1 MIESH
6 ATLPDHPCGR
16 RTLALAAFFVLKWQA
31 AALERR
37 IEARIVAEAA
47 RIGAVARLERVR
59 VALWPPLLVTGLVVE
74 KPGRWRGRVEDLSVR
89 PQLRARSGL
98 GPFVRIAIGPTVVA
112 LPGDLE
118 VRLNATAWDWDGRS
132 TVQLAEPTEGLRL
145 HAVSERDVQRFALT
159 ATELDIGRLAR
170 TSPGAGRPPARSG
183 RRRAQRERRVDQSID
198 ARWRVRASFGEC
210 SGKAELLRSP
220 SPARLQLGFEVDQL
234 DFARLFSS
242 LGLELPLGAA
252 ALGSLHA
259 DVGAS
264 GPLDDPASITVTQ
277 QLDFRPPP
285 KLPPALLRLQG
296 DFVHEA
302 TAPDG
307 SHVRI
312 DVSPG
317 SPDFVARADV
327 PPLFVKTLL
336 LAEDSAF
343 FTHRGLDLSEL
354 PKALAANWAQG
365 GAVRGAS
372 TLTQQLAK
380 NLFLSREKSLKR
392 KLQELALAFLLE
404 AALDKD
410 RILEI
415 YLNVI
420 EWGPGLYGL
429 RPAARHYFGK
439 DPGALSPKEMAF
451 LVVMIPGPVKYQR
464 SFNEGALSAGLE
476 PLVVNLL
483 AKLRSVDALSEDEY
497 TAALSETLAFRRP
510 ETAPPVEP

>member
-1 MIESH
+1 VEW
-6 ATLPDHPCGR
+6 G
-16 RTLALAAFFVLKWQA
+16 
-31 AALERR
+31 
-37 IEARIVAEAA
+37 
-47 RIGAVARLERVR
+47 
-59 VALWPPLLVTGLVVE
+59 LWPPLVVTGLVVE
-74 KPGRWRGRVEDLSVR
+74 KPGRWRGQVEELSVR
-89 PQLRARSGL
+89 PQLRGSSVL
-98 GPFVRIAIGPTVVA
+98 GPFVRISVGPTVVA

-118 VRLNATAWDWDGRS
+118 VRLNATEWDWDGRS
-132 TVQLAEPTEGLRL
+132 TAELAAPTQGLRL
-145 HAVSERDVQRFALT
+145 RADSERDVQRFVLK
-159 ATELDIGRLAR
+159 ATELDIGRLAGLR
-170 TSPGAGRPPARSG
+170 LEQAVLEPGRVDGELSG
-183 RRRAQRERRVDQSID
+183 ERRADQSID
-198 ARWRVRASFGEC
+198 ARWRVSASFGQC
-210 SGKAELLRSP
+210 SGRAELLRSA

-277 QLDFRPPP
+277 QLDFKPPP

-307 SHVRI
+307 SHHRI

-343 FTHRGLDLSEL
+343 FTHRGLDLGEL

-404 AALDKD
+404 AALGKD

-464 SFNEGALSAGLE
+464 SFNERAM
-476 PLVVNLL
+476 
-483 AKLRSVDALSEDEY
+483 R
-497 TAALSETLAFRRP
+497 
-510 ETAPPVEP
+510 

>member
-1 MIESH
+1 M
-6 ATLPDHPCGR
+6 R
-16 RTLALAAFFVLKWQA
+16 RFRIILAGAATLALAAFLVLKWQA
-31 AALERR
+31 AGLERR

-47 RIGAVARLERVR
+47 RIGAVARVERVR
-59 VALWPPLLVTGLVVE
+59 VGLWPPLVVTGLVVE
-74 KPGRWRGRVEDLSVR
+74 KPGRWRGDVEELSVR
-89 PQLRARSGL
+89 PQLRGSSGL
-98 GPFVRIAIGPTVVA
+98 GPFVRIAVGPTVVA

-118 VRLNATAWDWDGRS
+118 VRLNATEWDWDGRS
-132 TVQLAEPTEGLRL
+132 TAELAAPTQGLRL
-145 HAVSERDVQRFALT
+145 RAVSEPDVQRFVLT
-159 ATELDIGRLAR
+159 ATELDIGRLAGLR
-170 TSPGAGRPPARSG
+170 LEQAVVQPGRVDGELSG
-183 RRRAQRERRVDQSID
+183 ERRADQSID
-198 ARWRVRASFGEC
+198 ARWRVSASFGQC
-210 SGKAELLRSP
+210 SGKAELLRSA
-220 SPARLQLGFEVDQL
+220 SPPRLQLGFEVDQL

-277 QLDFRPPP
+277 QLDFKPPP
-285 KLPPALLRLQG
+285 KLPPALVRLQG

-307 SHVRI
+307 SHIRI

-343 FTHRGLDLSEL
+343 FTHRGIDLGEL

-404 AALDKD
+404 AALGKD

-439 DPGALSPKEMAF
+439 DPDALSPKEMAF

-476 PLVVNLL
+476 PLVVKLL

-497 TAALSETLAFRRP
+497 SAALAETLAFRRP
-510 ETAPPVEP
+510 ETAPAVEP

>member
-1 MIESH
+1 M
-6 ATLPDHPCGR
+6 R
-16 RTLALAAFFVLKWQA
+16 RFRIFLAGAALLSLAAYLVLRWQA
-31 AALERR
+31 AGLERR

-47 RIGAVARLERVR
+47 RIGAVARVERVR
-59 VALWPPLLVTGLVVE
+59 VALWPPLVVTGLVIE
-74 KPGRWRGRVEDLSVR
+74 KPGRWQGRVEELSVR
-89 PQLRARSGL
+89 PRLRGRSGL
-98 GPFVRIAIGPTVVA
+98 GPFIRIAVGPTVVA

-118 VRLNATAWDWDGRS
+118 VRLNATEWDWDGRS
-132 TVQLAEPTEGLRL
+132 TVELAEPTEGLSL
-145 HAVSERDVQRFALT
+145 HAVSERDVQRFTLT
-159 ATELDIGRLAR
+159 ATELDIGRLAGLR
-170 TSPGAGRPPARSG
+170 LEQAVLQPGRVDGELSG
-183 RRRAQRERRVDQSID
+183 ERRADQSID

-210 SGKAELLRSP
+210 SGKAELLRSA

-259 DVGAS
+259 DLVAS

-277 QLDFRPPP
+277 QLDFKPPP

-307 SHVRI
+307 SQIRI

-317 SPDFVARADV
+317 SSDFVARADV

-343 FTHRGLDLSEL
+343 FTHRGLDLGEL

-380 NLFLSREKSLKR
+380 NLFLSREKSLKSQAPGAR
-392 KLQELALAFLLE
+392 ARVSARAGARQGPHPGDLPER
-404 AALDKD
+404 D
-410 RILEI
+410 R
-415 YLNVI
+415 V
-420 EWGPGLYGL
+420 GPRPL
-429 RPAARHYFGK
+429 RPAAAAGHYFGK
-439 DPGALSPKEMAF
+439 DPGTFSPKEMAF

-464 SFNEGALSAGLE
+464 SFNEGVPQRGPRAARRSS
-476 PLVVNLL
+476 LL
-483 AKLRSVDALSEDEY
+483 AKLRSVDGAVRGRVHIR
-497 TAALSETLAFRRP
+497 ARRDARFQAP
-510 ETAPPVEP
+510 QTAPPVEP